1 METPRLETER
11 LVLRPITVEDMGF
24 VYELFSRPETN
35 RYSGHE
41 SPKSLEEAGELYDKY
56 MKPGSPSRF
65 RVAVELKETGEPV
78 GTLGLYSYSER
89 DGRAE
94 LGYDLLEEHW
104 GRGIMTES
112 VREVV
117 RYGFEEIGLNRIE
130 ATIDPEN
137 TRSVRLVERLG
148 FRREGFL
155 RERFFYSGKR
165 RDELVYGLLKS
176 DWDDG

>member
-41 SPKSLEEAGELYDKY
+41 SLSSLEEAKNMYDKY
-56 MKPGSPSRF
+56 MKPGSPNRF
-65 RVAVELKETGEPV
+65 RLAVELKETGGPV

-89 DGRAE
+89 DRRAE

-104 GRGIMTES
+104 GRGIMTEA

-117 RYGFEEIGLNRIE
+117 RYGFEVLGLNRVE
-130 ATIDPEN
+130 ATMDPLN

-148 FRREGFL
+148 FKREGRL
-155 RERFFYSGKR
+155 RERYIYKDGR
-165 RDELVYGLLKS
+165 RDEFVYGLLRS
-176 DWDDG
+176 DWAS

>member
-11 LVLRPITVEDMGF
+11 LVLRPINVEDMGF

-41 SPKSLEEAGELYDKY
+41 SLGSMEEAGELYDKY
-56 MKPGSPSRF
+56 MKHGSASRF

-104 GRGIMTES
+104 GRGIMTEA
-112 VREVV
+112 VGAVL
-117 RYGFEEIGLNRIE
+117 RYGFEVLGLNRVE
-130 ATIDPEN
+130 ATMDPLN

-148 FRREGFL
+148 FKSEGHMREKYLYKG
-155 RERFFYSGKR
+155 RS
-165 RDELVYGLLKS
+165 RDELIYSLLRS
-176 DWDDG
+176 EWVS

>member
-11 LVLRPITVEDMGF
+11 LLLRPITVEDMGF

-41 SPKSLEEAGELYDKY
+41 ELGSLEEAEELYDKY
-56 MKPGSPSRF
+56 MRPGPPSRF

>member
-41 SPKSLEEAGELYDKY
+41 SPRSLEEAGDMYDKY

-65 RVAVELKETGEPV
+65 RLAVELKETGEPV

-94 LGYDLLEEHW
+94 LGYDLLVNHW
-104 GRGIMTES
+104 GRGIMTEA
-112 VREVV
+112 VREVL
-117 RYGFEEIGLNRIE
+117 RYGFEALSLNRVE
-130 ATIDPEN
+130 AIMDPLN

-148 FRREGFL
+148 FKREGRL
-155 RERFFYSGKR
+155 RERYLYKERR
-165 RDELVYGLLKS
+165 RDELVYDLLRS
-176 DWDDG
+176 DWES